1 MLKKYRI
8 TTTHTVIASSQ
19 QEALHKLAKVTAA
32 RPKNSEKL
40 AEQMAD
46 QMIEVACKYAGKWGR
61 ISNIGFVTMYG
72 HAQGLVILDKSSL
85 YKFLIK
91 QRENLIE
98 TVKNDGLCEKGV
110 CKGKQFELE
119 NGDVEDNIFKIFISL
134 MHRLGLAIASKDGDE
149 ILGQVFNKVEPE
161 DKYDRAAITSREDEG
176 RGGISKA
183 IRWIA
188 RISYA
193 NLKPAYKQGVEG
205 WEKMF
210 KVLNKYA

>member
-19 QEALHKLAKVTAA
+19 QEALRQLAKVTAA

-61 ISNIGFVTMYG
+61 TSNIGFVTMYG

-119 NGDVEDNIFKIFISL
+119 NGDVEDNIFKIFISY

-149 ILGQVFNKVEPE
+149 ILGQVFNKVIPE
-161 DKYDRAAITSREDEG
+161 YEHTERDIKHGARNAKGIE
-176 RGGISKA
+176 GGIT
-183 IRWIA
+183 WVA
-188 RISYA
+188 RISYN

-210 KVLNKYA
+210 KVLNKSA